1 MGNLVGQRAMT
12 VVNPQIAATVFAA
25 RRARLLAQMG
35 EHSLALIPTSTAKI
49 RNADADYAYRA
60 DSSFFYVTGF
70 AEPEAV
76 AVLMPSDPQPYQLF
90 CRERDPSKEIWD
102 GLRAGTAGA
111 VSQYAADVAYPIAQL
126 NEWMPKFI
134 TGKQRLYVRLG
145 QDAAFDQQV
154 SGWLKQVA
162 AMQRQGGKVPLEIV
176 QLDHLLDEMRLIKDP
191 TEIDLMRQAAQIS
204 AAAHVRAM
212 QTVQVGMPEYAL
224 EAELLYV
231 MQKHGCKTAYNSIVG
246 GGKNACI
253 LHYVENN
260 QPLNAGDLVLIDAGA
275 ELNHYAAD
283 ITRTFP
289 VNGRF
294 SEPQA
299 ALYQLV
305 LDAQLAAIEVM
316 RVGQHCK
323 AYHEVAVRV
332 LTEGL
337 VRLGLLTG
345 EPAELIESGAY
356 RRFYMH
362 GTGHWLG
369 MDVHDVGSYKDAAG
383 EQWRPLQAGMVLTVE
398 PGLYVATDDVTV
410 DAKWR
415 GIGIRIED
423 DILITEDAP
432 EVLTAGVPKSIAA
445 IEQLMQRSVA

>member
-1 MGNLVGQRAMT
+1 MNSLVNAVQQSWINA
-12 VVNPQIAATVFAA
+12 QIPAAVFAE
-25 RRARLLAQMG
+25 RRARLLATMG
-35 EHSLALIPTSTAKI
+35 ANSLALIPTSQAKT

-70 AEPEAV
+70 AEPEAL

-90 CRERDPSKEIWD
+90 CRERDPAKEIWD

-111 VSQYAADVAYPIAQL
+111 VTQYAADVAYPIAQL
-126 NEWMPKFI
+126 DELMPKLI

-145 QDAAFDQQV
+145 QDEAFDQQV
-154 SGWLKQVA
+154 SGWLKKVA
-162 AMQRQGGKVPLEIV
+162 ATQRQGGKVPLEII

-212 QTVQVGMPEYAL
+212 QTVQAGMPEYAL

-253 LHYVENN
+253 LHYTENN
-260 QPLNAGDLVLIDAGA
+260 QPLNDGDLVLIDAGA

-289 VNGRF
+289 VSGRF
-294 SEPQA
+294 SPAQA

-305 LDAQLAAIEVM
+305 LDAQMAAIDAV

-345 EPAELIESGAY
+345 DVTTLIEDGSY

-369 MDVHDVGSYKDAAG
+369 MDVHDVGSYKDMAG

-398 PGLYVATDDVTV
+398 PGLYIAADDDTV
-410 DAKWR
+410 EPQWR

-423 DILITEDAP
+423 DVLVTDGAP
-432 EVLTAGVPKSIAA
+432 EVLTSGVPKTIAE
-445 IEQLMQRSVA
+445 IEALMQSARS

>member
-1 MGNLVGQRAMT
+1 
-12 VVNPQIAATVFAA
+12 
-25 RRARLLAQMG
+25 
-35 EHSLALIPTSTAKI
+35 
-49 RNADADYAYRA
+49 
-60 DSSFFYVTGF
+60 
-70 AEPEAV
+70 
-76 AVLMPSDPQPYQLF
+76 
-90 CRERDPSKEIWD
+90 
-102 GLRAGTAGA
+102 
-111 VSQYAADVAYPIAQL
+111 
-126 NEWMPKFI
+126 
-134 TGKQRLYVRLG
+134 
-145 QDAAFDQQV
+145 
-154 SGWLKQVA
+154 
-162 AMQRQGGKVPLEIV
+162 
-176 QLDHLLDEMRLIKDP
+176 
-191 TEIDLMRQAAQIS
+191 
-204 AAAHVRAM
+204 
-212 QTVQVGMPEYAL
+212 
-224 EAELLYV
+224 
-231 MQKHGCKTAYNSIVG
+231 QKYGCKTAYNSIVG

-260 QPLNAGDLVLIDAGA
+260 QLLNDGDLVLIDAGA

>member
-1 MGNLVGQRAMT
+1 MSNLVNSVAIKQVEASIP
-12 VVNPQIAATVFAA
+12 VAVFAE
-25 RRARLLAQMG
+25 RRARLLAQMSAN
-35 EHSLALIPTSTAKI
+35 SLALMPTSQVKT
-49 RNADADYAYRA
+49 RNADADYTYRA
-60 DSSFFYVTGF
+60 DSSFFYLTGF

-102 GLRAGTAGA
+102 GLRAGTAGV
-111 VSQYAADVAYPIAQL
+111 VSQYGVDVAHPIGL
-126 NEWMPKFI
+126 LDEVMPKLM
-134 TGKQRLYVRLG
+134 TGKQRLYLRLG
-145 QDAAFDQQV
+145 QDEAFDQQV
-154 SGWLKQVA
+154 SGWLKKIA
-162 AMQRQGGKVPLEIV
+162 AMQRQGGKVPLEII

-191 TEIDLMRQAAQIS
+191 TEIELMRLAAQIS
-204 AAAHVRAM
+204 ASAHVRAM

-231 MQKHGCKTAYNSIVG
+231 MQKNGCTTAYSSIVG

-253 LHYVENN
+253 LHYIENN
-260 QPLNAGDLVLIDAGA
+260 QPLQDGDLVLIDAGA

-294 SEPQA
+294 SAPQA
-299 ALYQLV
+299 ALYQVV
-305 LDAQLAAIEVM
+305 LDAQLAAIKM
-316 RVGQHCK
+316 LRVGQHCK
-323 AYHEVAVRV
+323 AYHEVAVQV

-345 EPAELIESGAY
+345 EPAELIASGAY

-369 MDVHDVGSYKDAAG
+369 IDVHDVGSYKDMAG

-398 PGLYVATDDVTV
+398 PGLYVAIDDETV

-423 DILITEDAP
+423 DILITEDEP
-432 EVLTAGVPKSIAA
+432 DVLTSSVPKSIVA
-445 IEQLMQRSVA
+445 IEELMQRGAA

>member
-1 MGNLVGQRAMT
+1 MNQLMVSNL
-12 VVNPQIAATVFAA
+12 QIPAAQFAA
-25 RRARLLAQMG
+25 RRARLMAQMG
-35 EHSLALIPTSTAKI
+35 ANSLALIPTSLAKI

-60 DSSFFYVTGF
+60 DSSFFYLTGF
-70 AEPEAV
+70 AEPEAL
-76 AVLMPSDPQPYQLF
+76 AVLQPSDPQPYQLF
-90 CRERDPSKEIWD
+90 CRERDPAKEIWD

-111 VSQYAADVAYPIAQL
+111 VAQYAADVAYPIEQL
-126 NEWMPKFI
+126 DAWLPKLMS
-134 TGKQRLYVRLG
+134 GKQRLYVRLG

-162 AMQRQGGKVPLEIV
+162 AMQRHGGKVPFEII

-191 TEIDLMRQAAQIS
+191 AEIELMRQAAQIS

-231 MQKHGCKTAYNSIVG
+231 MQKNGCKTAYNSIVG

-260 QPLNAGDLVLIDAGA
+260 QQLQDGDLVLIDAGA

-289 VNGRF
+289 VNGHF
-294 SEPQA
+294 TAAQA
-299 ALYQLV
+299 SLYQVV
-305 LDAQLAAIEVM
+305 LEAQLAAIDAV
-316 RVGQHCK
+316 RVGEHCK

-337 VRLGLLTG
+337 VRLGLLVG
-345 EPAELIESGAY
+345 DVAALIEDGSY

-369 MDVHDVGSYKDAAG
+369 MDVHDVGSYKDATG

-398 PGLYVATDDVTV
+398 PGLYVAADDETV
-410 DAKWR
+410 EPQWR

-423 DILITEDAP
+423 DVLVTDGAP
-432 EVLTAGVPKSIAA
+432 EVLTMAVPKGVAE
-445 IEQLMQRSVA
+445 IEQLMQVAHG